1 MSDSCSGIRAP
12 HGWQRNRGTK
22 ESIEHSRGLF
32 NQVSGAKTQRVSAR
46 AQIRK
51 KARRGLGGA
60 NMATNSV
67 AVRLVSDGTFLLDGG
82 PMFGPVPKILW
93 AQNAKPDRKNRVRLG
108 LNSLLIKTPEANILV
123 DAGIGNK
130 EPEITREIYGHSSS
144 KLLRNLRHQGVS
156 AREVNYVILT
166 HLAFSHSGGATRLDR
181 EGNVIPTFPKAK
193 YLVQRAAWD
202 EAFSPNERSVP
213 VYGPGVDHLRILNE
227 KGMIELLDGDTE
239 VVSGVHTIVT
249 DGYSDGH
256 QVVLVN
262 TGSER
267 IIYLAN
273 LIPTPDH
280 IPLPYITA
288 FDRYPDQTLAMK
300 KELLDRC
307 EKEGWLMVFAH
318 GYRHSAGYLER
329 RHGHVELRPV
339 DF

>member
-1 MSDSCSGIRAP
+1 MTTD
-12 HGWQRNRGTK
+12 
-22 ESIEHSRGLF
+22 
-32 NQVSGAKTQRVSAR
+32 
-46 AQIRK
+46 
-51 KARRGLGGA
+51 
-60 NMATNSV
+60 SV

-82 PMFGPVPKILW
+82 PMFGSVPKILW
-93 AQNAKPDRKNRVRLG
+93 EQNAKPDRKNRVRLG
-108 LNSLLIKTPEANILV
+108 LNSLLIKTPHANILV

-144 KLLRNLRHQGVS
+144 KLLRNLRHNSVS
-156 AREVNYVILT
+156 AREIDFVILT

-181 EGNVIPTFPKAK
+181 EGTIIPTFPKAK

-213 VYGPGVDHLRILNE
+213 MYGPGVEHLRVLDEN
-227 KGMIELLDGDTE
+227 GMIELLDGDTE
-239 VVSGVHTIVT
+239 VVPGVSTIVT

-256 QVVLVN
+256 QVVLIN

-273 LIPTPDH
+273 LIPTPNH

-288 FDRYPDQTLAMK
+288 FDRYPDQSLAMK

-318 GYRHSAGYLER
+318 GYHQSAGYLER
-329 RHGHVELRPV
+329 RHGNIELRPV

>member
-1 MSDSCSGIRAP
+1 M
-12 HGWQRNRGTK
+12 T
-22 ESIEHSRGLF
+22 
-32 NQVSGAKTQRVSAR
+32 
-46 AQIRK
+46 
-51 KARRGLGGA
+51 
-60 NMATNSV
+60 TNNSSV

-93 AQNAKPDRKNRVRLG
+93 EQSAKPDRKNRVRLG
-108 LNSLLIKTPEANILV
+108 LNSLLIKTPDANILV

-130 EPEITREIYGHSSS
+130 EPEITREVYGHSSS
-144 KLLRNLRHQGVS
+144 KLIRNLRHQGVS
-156 AREVNYVILT
+156 ARDIDFVILT

-181 EGNVIPTFPKAK
+181 EGTIIPSFPKAK
-193 YLVQRAAWD
+193 YLVQRSAWE

-213 VYGPGVDHLRILNE
+213 VYGTGVEHLQVLND
-227 KGMIELLDGDTE
+227 KGMIVLLDGDTE
-239 VVSGVHTIVT
+239 VVPSVHTIVT
-249 DGYSDGH
+249 DGYSEGH

-273 LIPTPDH
+273 LIPTPNH
-280 IPLPYITA
+280 LPLPYITA

-318 GYRHSAGYLER
+318 GYHETAGYLER
-329 RHGHVELRPV
+329 RHGNIELRAV

>member
-1 MSDSCSGIRAP
+1 MTTEAS
-12 HGWQRNRGTK
+12 N
-22 ESIEHSRGLF
+22 
-32 NQVSGAKTQRVSAR
+32 
-46 AQIRK
+46 
-51 KARRGLGGA
+51 
-60 NMATNSV
+60 V

-93 AQNAKPDRKNRVRLG
+93 EQSAKPDRKNRVRLG
-108 LNSLLIKTPEANILV
+108 LNSLLIKTPDANILV

-130 EPEITREIYGHSSS
+130 EPEITREVYGHSSS

-156 AREVNYVILT
+156 AREIDYVILT

-181 EGNVIPTFPKAK
+181 EGTIIPTFPKAK

-213 VYGPGVDHLRILNE
+213 VYGPGVEHLQILND
-227 KGMIELLDGDTE
+227 KGMVELLDGDTE
-239 VVSGVHTIVT
+239 VVPGVHTLVT
-249 DGYSDGH
+249 DGYSEGH

-273 LIPTPDH
+273 LIPTPNH
-280 IPLPYITA
+280 LPLPYITA

-307 EKEGWLMVFAH
+307 EKEGWLMIFAH
-318 GYRHSAGYLER
+318 GYHQSAGYLER
-329 RHGHVELRPV
+329 RHGNIELRAI

>member
-1 MSDSCSGIRAP
+1 MCRTARRASP
-12 HGWQRNRGTK
+12 LSQLQGFQQ
-22 ESIEHSRGLF
+22 SQLHSRGSG
-32 NQVSGAKTQRVSAR
+32 NRVDGAKKHRVSAR
-46 AQIRK
+46 AQILK
-51 KARRGLGGA
+51 EIATDLGGVRMTTEA
-60 NMATNSV
+60 SNV

-93 AQNAKPDRKNRVRLG
+93 EQSAKPDRKNRVRLG
-108 LNSLLIKTPEANILV
+108 LNSLLIKTPDANILV

-130 EPEITREIYGHSSS
+130 EPEITREVYGHSSS

-156 AREVNYVILT
+156 AREIDYVILT

-181 EGNVIPTFPKAK
+181 EGTIIPTFPKAK

-213 VYGPGVDHLRILNE
+213 VYGPGVEHLKILND

-239 VVSGVHTIVT
+239 VVPGVHTLVT
-249 DGYSDGH
+249 DGYSEGH

-273 LIPTPDH
+273 LIPTPNH
-280 IPLPYITA
+280 LPLPYITA

-307 EKEGWLMVFAH
+307 EKEGWLMIFAH
-318 GYRHSAGYLER
+318 GYHQSAGYLER
-329 RHGHVELRPV
+329 RHGNIELRAI

>member
-1 MSDSCSGIRAP
+1 MANAIIFLPLLSFLFCFLFGNRFNFKIYQIITTGILFACSIFS
-12 HGWQRNRGTK
+12 WIIFFQY
-22 ESIEHSRGLF
+22 L
-32 NQVSGAKTQRVSAR
+32 
-46 AQIRK
+46 
-51 KARRGLGGA
+51 
-60 NMATNSV
+60 
-67 AVRLVSDGTFLLDGG
+67 
-82 PMFGPVPKILW
+82 
-93 AQNAKPDRKNRVRLG
+93 
-108 LNSLLIKTPEANILV
+108 
-123 DAGIGNK
+123 GNK
-130 EPEITREIYGHSSS
+130 EPEITREVYGHSSS

-156 AREVNYVILT
+156 AREVDYVILT

-181 EGNVIPTFPKAK
+181 EGLIIPTFPKAK

-202 EAFSPNERSVP
+202 EAFAPNERSVP
-213 VYGPGVDHLRILNE
+213 VYGPGVEHLKVLDD

-239 VVSGVHTIVT
+239 VVPGVHTLVT
-249 DGYSDGH
+249 DGYSEGH

-273 LIPTPDH
+273 LIPTPNH
-280 IPLPYITA
+280 LPPAYITA

-318 GYRHSAGYLER
+318 GYHQSAGYLER
-329 RHGHVELRPV
+329 RHGNIELRAV

>member
-1 MSDSCSGIRAP
+1 M
-12 HGWQRNRGTK
+12 
-22 ESIEHSRGLF
+22 
-32 NQVSGAKTQRVSAR
+32 SAR
-46 AQIRK
+46 AQILK
-51 KARRGLGGA
+51 EIATDLGGVRMTTEA
-60 NMATNSV
+60 SNV

-93 AQNAKPDRKNRVRLG
+93 EQSAKPDRKNRVRLG
-108 LNSLLIKTPEANILV
+108 LNSLLIKTPDANILV

-130 EPEITREIYGHSSS
+130 EPEITREVYGHSSS

-156 AREVNYVILT
+156 AREIDYVILT

-181 EGNVIPTFPKAK
+181 EGKIIPTFPKAK

-213 VYGPGVDHLRILNE
+213 VYGPGVAHLQTLND
-227 KGMIELLDGDTE
+227 KGMVELLDGDTE
-239 VVSGVHTIVT
+239 VVPGVHTLVT
-249 DGYSDGH
+249 DGYSEGH

-273 LIPTPDH
+273 LIPTPNH
-280 IPLPYITA
+280 LPLPYITA

-307 EKEGWLMVFAH
+307 EKEGWLMIFAH
-318 GYRHSAGYLER
+318 GYHQSAGYLER
-329 RHGHVELRPV
+329 RHGNIELRAV

>member
-1 MSDSCSGIRAP
+1 MTTD
-12 HGWQRNRGTK
+12 
-22 ESIEHSRGLF
+22 
-32 NQVSGAKTQRVSAR
+32 
-46 AQIRK
+46 
-51 KARRGLGGA
+51 
-60 NMATNSV
+60 SV
-67 AVRLVSDGTFLLDGG
+67 AVRMVSDGTFLLDGG

-93 AQNAKPDRKNRVRLG
+93 EQNAKPDRKNRVRLG
-108 LNSLLIKTPEANILV
+108 LNSLLIMTPDVNILV

-130 EPEITREIYGHSSS
+130 EPEITREIFGHSSS
-144 KLLRNLRHQGVS
+144 KLLRNLRHNGIS
-156 AREVNYVILT
+156 AREIDYVILT

-181 EGNVIPTFPKAK
+181 EGTIIPTFPKAK
-193 YLVQRAAWD
+193 YLVQRAAWE
-202 EAFSPNERSVP
+202 EAFAPNERSVP
-213 VYGPGVDHLRILNE
+213 MYGPGVEHLRVLDD

-239 VVSGVHTIVT
+239 VAPGVTTIVT

-256 QVVLVN
+256 QVVLIN

-273 LIPTPDH
+273 LIPTPNH

-288 FDRYPDQTLAMK
+288 FDRYPDQSLSMK

-318 GYRHSAGYLER
+318 GYHQSAGYLER
-329 RHGHVELRPV
+329 RHGTVELRPV